1 MRGGDACLPTMA
13 NLTMQEFMLNLQ
25 TEDSN
30 NEGASKERYEQK
42 RPHLPINP
50 RSNTIKM
57 YSIRLG

>member
-1 MRGGDACLPTMA
+1 MPTMA